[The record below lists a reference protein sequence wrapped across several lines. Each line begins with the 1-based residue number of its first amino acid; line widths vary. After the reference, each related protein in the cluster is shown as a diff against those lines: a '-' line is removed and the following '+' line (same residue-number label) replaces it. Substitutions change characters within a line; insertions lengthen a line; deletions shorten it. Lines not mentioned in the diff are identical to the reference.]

1 MVGCAGVDMT
11 DRHLRTAFVFA
22 GGGSLGAVQ
31 VGMLQALVK
40 HQIRPDFVVG
50 ASVGA
55 INCAYYAGKPNSAGV
70 VDLRD
75 IWLGIRKEDVFPV
88 SLRTTLASIVR
99 RRNYLVD
106 PGGLQH
112 LISSRLPFRD
122 FKDAAIPCHV
132 VATDIYNG
140 YDIAFSEG
148 DAHKAILASASI
160 PSVFPAV
167 QYDDRF
173 LVDGGVASNTPVSAA
188 VALGAKRVIVL
199 PTGFSCSITEP
210 PRTIVATALHAL
222 NLMIMKQLVRDTEY
236 CGDKAEIVVV
246 PPLCPVKVTPY
257 DFSQTRDLMDR
268 AEASTDKWIA
278 EGGLESEGIPH
289 QLYPHHDGDEEDY
302 PHT

>member
-1 MVGCAGVDMT
+1 MSAK
-11 DRHLRTAFVFA
+11 RTAFVFA

-31 VGMLQALVK
+31 VGMLEALVK
-40 HQIRPDFVVG
+40 EGINADFVVG

-55 INCAYYAGKPNSAGV
+55 INCAYYAGTPSAEGV
-70 VDLRD
+70 AKLRE
-75 IWLGIRKEDVFPV
+75 IWFGIRKEDVFPV
-88 SLRTTLASIVR
+88 SLKTTLASIVR

-106 PGGLQH
+106 PGGLQE
-112 LISSRLPFRD
+112 LISSKLTFRD
-122 FKDAAIPCHV
+122 FSDAAIPCHV

-140 YDIAFSEG
+140 YDVTFSEG
-148 DAHKAILASASI
+148 DAHKAILASAAI

-173 LVDGGVASNTPVSAA
+173 LVDGGVASNTPVSTA
-188 VALGAKRVIVL
+188 VSLGAKRVIVL
-199 PTGFSCSITEP
+199 PTGFSCSINEP

-257 DFSQTRDLMDR
+257 DFSQTRELIER
-268 AEASTDKWIA
+268 ARASTEKWLA
-278 EGGLESEGIPH
+278 EGGLDSEEIPH
-289 QLYPHHDGDEEDY
+289 QLYPHHDGDEGDY
-302 PHT
+302 PHV